1 MKKLLFISFWLLM
14 SASQAYASERALAY
28 DSISVA
34 YKPESFTQRS
44 LLPMGLL
51 STSIL
56 YNDNYLD
63 KRIVKLGGISQPAL
77 KSADIL
83 QYPQR

>member
-1 MKKLLFISFWLLM
+1 MKRLLLISILLL
-14 SASQAYASERALAY
+14 SAMGISAGINPFKPYKPLNQIDYALNWSLGY

-56 YNDNYLD
+56 YNDN
-63 KRIVKLGGISQPAL
+63 
-77 KSADIL
+77 
-83 QYPQR
+83 